1 MGSTLLGSYIAR
13 FDRSNRIK
21 IPEKF
26 RITIEEQYGKDLFI
40 TSLSDESVQI
50 YPLPV
55 WEKLSGSSMEG
66 TIQLKPSVRS
76 FMIRVNRKGNHYRID
91 SKGRVLVSQA
101 LRENAELN
109 EEVVVLGLS
118 NHLEIWNR
126 EKLDTILEKNPL
138 TNEDFE
144 NIAALLPQGKIE

>member
-1 MGSTLLGSYIAR
+1 M
-13 FDRSNRIK
+13 K

-91 SKGRVLVSQA
+91 SKGRILVSQA

-118 NHLEIWNR
+118 DHLEIWNR

-144 NIAALLPQGKIE
+144 SIAALLPQGKIE